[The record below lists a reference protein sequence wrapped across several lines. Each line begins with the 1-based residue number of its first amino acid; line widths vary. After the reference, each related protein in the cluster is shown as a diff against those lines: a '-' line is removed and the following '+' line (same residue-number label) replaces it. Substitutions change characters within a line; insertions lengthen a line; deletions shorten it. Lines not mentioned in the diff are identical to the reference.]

1 MDTKLSKQGVYQG
14 HFGESMKVYLCA
26 QHEPIDFV
34 DKREWE
40 SCRMRKHAQE
50 KQPEIEKCV
59 VCGKATVYTKDTLIS
74 ERSGYVEG
82 GGQLCQ
88 DCYKDVYLKGQGCHG

>member
-1 MDTKLSKQGVYQG
+1 M
-14 HFGESMKVYLCA
+14 YLCA

-40 SCRMRKHAQE
+40 SCRMWKHARE

-59 VCGKATVYTKDTLIS
+59 ACGKATAYTKDTPIS

-88 DCYKDVYLKGQGCHG
+88 DCYKDVYLRGQGCHG